1 MIKYFQMYVSDIKAL
16 YDYTDTFAH
25 CYEASNPP
33 ELEDSQK
40 ISIKVDP
47 VENRISLDFSSTK
60 RKIFEYFEQD
70 ILMLSCTVA
79 DISNPSDVIAFAS
92 RFEYNKDQK
101 LIDTYFQPDLSGQEI
116 DQDDI
121 DRMCDFFK
129 GNLSGNFL
137 ITLSIR
143 FGDLEELQKTNRNPV
158 RKITNHI
165 FQKDGYVFNIEANDF
180 SEMIAIEVEVPMTRK
195 KDEEYSE
202 FIGSNQKPMLIC
214 NHRTYKP
221 AFTRVYMYGDSEIM
235 ARLRSKIINKKD
247 YPFIAKAIR
256 NGEYEVEL
264 R

>member
-1 MIKYFQMYVSDIKAL
+1 MVKYFQMYISDIKTFYNYA
-16 YDYTDTFAH
+16 DTFAH

-33 ELEDSQK
+33 ELEGSQK

-47 VENRISLDFSSTK
+47 VENRISLDFSSK
-60 RKIFEYFEQD
+60 ERKISKYFDQD

-79 DISNPSDVIAFAS
+79 DISDPSEVIAFAS

-101 LIDTYFQPDLSGQEI
+101 LIDLYFQPDLSGQEI
-116 DQDDI
+116 DQTVI
-121 DRMCDFFK
+121 DRMRDFFK

-137 ITLSIR
+137 ITVSIR
-143 FGDLEELQKTNRNPV
+143 FGDLNELQKSNRNPV

-165 FQKDGYVFNIEANDF
+165 FQKDGYVFNIEVNDF

-202 FIGSNQKPMLIC
+202 FIGSNQKPVLIC
-214 NHRTYKP
+214 THQTYKP

-235 ARLRSKIINKKD
+235 SRLRSKIINKKD